1 MKPRHLCQLV
11 LGLLFAFSGSVAAV
25 HECMMEEPL
34 ASLDECITHHYEDG
48 ELATEGIYV
57 SLLAKALIAQRAAAD
72 GDDGTAIGVLAAFI
86 REVDALSGHLVTGSA
101 VHLAH
106 HAEMAIAEI
115 EAR

>member
-1 MKPRHLCQLV
+1 MKPRHICQLV
-11 LGLLFAFSGSVAAV
+11 LALLLAFSASVAAV
-25 HECMMEEPL
+25 HECTMEEPL

-57 SLLAKALIAQRAAAD
+57 SLLAKAVVTQRAAAE
-72 GDDGTAIGVLAAFI
+72 GDDATAIRVLEAFV
-86 REVDALSGHLVTGSA
+86 RQVNALSGQLVTGSA

-106 HAEMAIAEI
+106 HAAMAVAEI

>member
-1 MKPRHLCQLV
+1 MKPRQIAQLV
-11 LGLLFAFSGSVAAV
+11 LALLFAFSASVAAV
-25 HECMMEEPL
+25 DECMMEEPL
-34 ASLDECITHHYEDG
+34 ASLADCVTHHYQDG
-48 ELATEGIYV
+48 ELATEGIYA
-57 SLLAKALIAQRAAAD
+57 SLLAKAVVAQRAAAD
-72 GDDGTAIGVLAAFI
+72 DHNATAVRVLEAFV

>member
-1 MKPRHLCQLV
+1 MKPHQICQLV
-11 LGLLFAFSGSVAAV
+11 LAVLFAFSASVAAV
-25 HECMMEEPL
+25 DDCTMEEPL
-34 ASLDECITHHYEDG
+34 ASLDDCITHHYEDG

-57 SLLAKALIAQRAAAD
+57 GLLAKAVVAQRAAAD
-72 GDDGTAIGVLAAFI
+72 GDDATAIRVLEAFV
-86 REVDALSGHLVTGSA
+86 RQVNALSGLLVTGSA

>member
-1 MKPRHLCQLV
+1 MKPRHICQLV
-11 LGLLFAFSGSVAAV
+11 LALLFAFSASVAAV
-25 HECMMEEPL
+25 HECTMEEPL

-57 SLLAKALIAQRAAAD
+57 SLLAKAVVAQRAAAE
-72 GDDGTAIGVLAAFI
+72 GDDATAIRVLEAFV
-86 REVDALSGHLVTGSA
+86 RQVNALSGQLVTGSA

>member
-1 MKPRHLCQLV
+1 MKPRRVGQLV
-11 LGLLFAFSGSVAAV
+11 LGLLLAFSASVAAV
-25 HECMMEEPL
+25 HECTMEEPL

-48 ELATEGIYV
+48 ELATEGIYAG
-57 SLLAKALIAQRAAAD
+57 LLAKAVVAQRTAAD
-72 GDDGTAIGVLAAFI
+72 GDDATAIHVLAAFVH
-86 REVDALSGHLVTGSA
+86 EVKALSGQLVTGSA